1 MIDGKDIKFTTLD
14 SLRDT
19 VGVVPQDCALFQDS
33 VRYNIAYG
41 RYTGAPASEPEV
53 ESACRSAMIHDK
65 ISSFPNGYQTLV
77 GERGMRLSGGER
89 QRVAV
94 ARVLLKSP
102 KVLPLPSPP
111 LPYDECCLM
120 CAWTVVLASACLCFL
135 HHDLAGLCSHPIL

>member
-1 MIDGKDIKFTTLD
+1 MIDGQDIKHATLE

-41 RYTGAPASEPEV
+41 KGGAPASEPEV

-65 ISSFPNGYQTLV
+65 ISSFPDGYQTLV

-102 KVLPLPSPP
+102 KVSPLPPMQP
-111 LPYDECCLM
+111 LAHPNTQTRLLARFCCFV
-120 CAWTVVLASACLCFL
+120 ARFV
-135 HHDLAGLCSHPIL
+135 HHMLVGRKRAHPLD